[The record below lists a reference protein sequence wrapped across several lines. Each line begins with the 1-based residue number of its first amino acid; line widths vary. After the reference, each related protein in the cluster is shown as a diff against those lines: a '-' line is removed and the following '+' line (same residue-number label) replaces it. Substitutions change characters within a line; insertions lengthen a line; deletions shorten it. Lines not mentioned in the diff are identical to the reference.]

1 MAVRRGSIRRASRN
15 WLSGAGENAADT
27 PAVSVSVRSLDN
39 DQWMCQVVRH
49 LRDWLVGHIERTCP
63 GSTRWVLAGAA
74 VLALLTLFL
83 LCALLDL
90 VHLYSQFC
98 SIAVPFF
105 AMICGYLLLALGFR
119 HTWTS
124 TGIYLTFCGSVVG
137 ETVGFFLSSAL
148 VTSAQVKVWSQ
159 QSIRMSCKRMGRFDP
174 LFPSFATLFCGTARG
189 LHDDPYASGSCWAIF
204 EEKETQNDVTRRP
217 FRKFFS
223 CQSLEGQSNL
233 TF

>member
-1 MAVRRGSIRRASRN
+1 MAVRRGSIRRGSRN
-15 WLSGAGENAADT
+15 SVSGAGENHPDT
-27 PAVSVSVRSLDN
+27 PYVSVSVRSLDN
-39 DQWMCQVVRH
+39 DQWICEALRH

-74 VLALLTLFL
+74 ALGLLTLFL

-148 VTSAQVKVWSQ
+148 VTSGQVKVIRPSSEVLAWVTWSQ
-159 QSIRMSCKRMGRFDP
+159 QSIRIRCNRIIGRFDP
-174 LFPSFATLFCGTARG
+174 LLQSFATLVVLQPPER
-189 LHDDPYASGSCWAIF
+189 
-204 EEKETQNDVTRRP
+204 
-217 FRKFFS
+217 
-223 CQSLEGQSNL
+223 
-233 TF
+233 